1 MDQPSCS
8 GYTLA
13 HKVNLMTSTRTTSGL
28 AILLALA
35 PVMFLTQPANG
46 ANTPAS
52 APPTAA
58 QTSASRR
65 AKAEPPPQSVE
76 VYNGDSIQTEELNA
90 PQHGTAVPSHT
101 DHSSAGTSVEI
112 INGSEKSTAILN
124 DQQSTGPAPAK
135 TLHKRGAK
143 SLRESSEG
151 TDPPVT
157 TVEIINGS
165 EREFRTLNDT
175 SYETARQGSAHRN
188 TQPVV
193 VAIVSS
199 DTRRVGIN
207 RRPVVIGIESAG
219 PDDLKASPI
228 ANGSESTAKSNQKSD
243 LVVIGIAPRLKRP
256 PYQP

>member
-1 MDQPSCS
+1 
-8 GYTLA
+8 
-13 HKVNLMTSTRTTSGL
+13 MTSTRTTSGL

-90 PQHGTAVPSHT
+90 PQPGTAVPSHT

-112 INGSEKSTAILN
+112 INGSEKSTVILN

-151 TDPPVT
+151 TDPSVT

-165 EREFRTLNDT
+165 EREIRTLNDT
-175 SYETARQGSAHRN
+175 SYETSRQRGAHRN